1 MFPHVHKQLK
11 KREREKGKYLSCPFQ
26 VWFQNRRAK
35 WRKLDHTKKGP
46 GRPAHNSHPQTCSGE
61 PLTNEEMELR
71 EQQRRRRRLT
81 RQLEKQQK
89 KLAARGINVNMDTL
103 RREWTNKTKEDE
115 DDREID
121 VVGSSEEEEE
131 EEDAVDN
138 HSDAVHAK
146 KRSSFS
152 IDSILSSVQTQS
164 VRNRPEQSVLK

>member
-1 MFPHVHKQLK
+1 
-11 KREREKGKYLSCPFQ
+11 
-26 VWFQNRRAK
+26 
-35 WRKLDHTKKGP
+35 
-46 GRPAHNSHPQTCSGE
+46 
-61 PLTNEEMELR
+61 
-71 EQQRRRRRLT
+71 
-81 RQLEKQQK
+81 
-89 KLAARGINVNMDTL
+89 MDTL

-138 HSDAVHAK
+138 HSDAK

>member
-1 MFPHVHKQLK
+1 
-11 KREREKGKYLSCPFQ
+11 
-26 VWFQNRRAK
+26 
-35 WRKLDHTKKGP
+35 
-46 GRPAHNSHPQTCSGE
+46 
-61 PLTNEEMELR
+61 
-71 EQQRRRRRLT
+71 
-81 RQLEKQQK
+81 
-89 KLAARGINVNMDTL
+89 MDTL
-103 RREWTNKTKEDE
+103 RQEWTNKTKEDE

-146 KRSSFS
+146 RRSSFS